1 MNESSEIQSLIL
13 INGLYYK
20 INNISELI
28 QLEFCIYDL
37 SKKQV
42 SNETSIYIFPIQYFS
57 SNIETQKEILEN
69 SMKESQIDFSFKN
82 EYKNLNETIKIF
94 EDLIENKFI
103 INNIN
108 IGIIYQNENLLELI
122 AKKYKENKKINFYN
136 IFDIYQNFYK
146 KINKENLLSMLNS
159 LHLKI
164 SKDDDKFICKFELNI
179 MVRIINKMV
188 KDGKKFNLND
198 KINENNF
205 NQNILNENNN
215 NIQIDYDNSDYEKIE
230 NYINENNIY
239 YLLFK
244 NFPSFIN
251 KNDILNLLYLYTI
264 SENDICIS
272 YDFFG
277 RKTGKIYLR
286 IFNYVLFREIYTNFN
301 FYYFNDE
308 YIIEVFESNSREFNS
323 CLKSEIFA
331 ENNYFYNKN
340 LQNKIFVKISKI
352 LSNIK
357 ESDINNFLQNYNIC
371 QNGIVFNL
379 NKKETNNSECIVA
392 FLNESEKEDAI
403 QRENGRLLKSQ
414 TIFME
419 KSNLDEFEKFSNSYS
434 FSNWMKIISEF
445 ISPDDVTRA
454 LFINGFPLDIKIREI
469 LDYLKTFNIN
479 DSDLIIDERI
489 LKENGSLICKFYDEE
504 IANKA
509 KNFILNNNIEKKG
522 RNKKIYAENLL
533 EVVNRQNSS
542 L

>member
-1 MNESSEIQSLIL
+1 MNDSNEIQSLIL

-20 INNISELI
+20 INNINELI
-28 QLEFCIYDL
+28 QIEFCIYDL

-42 SNETSIYIFPIQYFS
+42 SNETSIYIFPIQYFN
-57 SNIETQKEILEN
+57 SNTEKQKEILEI
-69 SMKESQIDFSFKN
+69 SMKESQIDFSYKN
-82 EYKNLNETIKIF
+82 EYKNLNETIKILN
-94 EDLIENKFI
+94 DLIENKFI
-103 INNIN
+103 NKN

-122 AKKYKENKKINFYN
+122 KKHKENKKINFYN
-136 IFDIYQNFYK
+136 IFDIYQNFYNK
-146 KINKENLLSMLNS
+146 TNKENLLSMLNS

-198 KINENNF
+198 KNLNDKNFAENFNENF
-205 NQNILNENNN
+205 NE
-215 NIQIDYDNSDYEKIE
+215 NIQINYENSEYEKIE
-230 NYINENNIY
+230 NYINENNIF

-244 NFPSFIN
+244 NFPSYIN
-251 KNDILNLLYLYTI
+251 KNDILNLLHLYTI

-277 RKTGKIYLR
+277 RKTGKIYIR
-286 IFNYVLFREIYTNFN
+286 IFNYVSFREIYTNFN

-308 YIIEVFESNSREFNS
+308 FIIEVFESNSREFNS

-357 ESDINNFLQNYNIC
+357 ENDINIFLQNYNIC

-379 NKKETNNSECIVA
+379 NKNETNNFECVVA

-414 TIFME
+414 TIFIE

-434 FSNWMKIISEF
+434 FKNWMKIISEF

-454 LFINGFPLDIKIREI
+454 LFINGFPLDVKIREI
-469 LDYLKTFNIN
+469 LEYLKSFNIN

-489 LKENGSLICKFYDEE
+489 LKENGSLICKFYDEDV
-504 IANKA
+504 ANKA

-522 RNKKIYAENLL
+522 RIKKIYAENLL
-533 EVVNRQNSS
+533 DVVNKQNSS

>member
-1 MNESSEIQSLIL
+1 MNDSNEIQSLIV

-28 QLEFCIYDL
+28 QIEFCIYDL

-42 SNETSIYIFPIQYFS
+42 SNETSIYIFPIQYFN
-57 SNIETQKEILEN
+57 SNTEKQKEILEI
-69 SMKESQIDFSFKN
+69 SMKESQIDFSYKN
-82 EYKNLNETIKIF
+82 EYKNLNETIKILN
-94 EDLIENKFI
+94 DLIENKFI
-103 INNIN
+103 NNNIN
-108 IGIIYQNENLLELI
+108 IGIIYQNENLLDLI
-122 AKKYKENKKINFYN
+122 KKHKENKKINFYN
-136 IFDIYQNFYK
+136 IFDIYQNFYNK
-146 KINKENLLSMLNS
+146 TNKENLLSMLNS

-198 KINENNF
+198 KNLNDKNFNENF
-205 NQNILNENNN
+205 NENLN
-215 NIQIDYDNSDYEKIE
+215 NIQIDYENSEYEKIE
-230 NYINENNIY
+230 NYINENNIF

-244 NFPSFIN
+244 NFPSYIN
-251 KNDILNLLYLYTI
+251 KNDILNLLHLYTI

-277 RKTGKIYLR
+277 RKTGKIYIR
-286 IFNYVLFREIYTNFN
+286 IFNYVSFREIYTNFN

-308 YIIEVFESNSREFNS
+308 FIIEVFESNSREFNS

-357 ESDINNFLQNYNIC
+357 ENDINIFLQNYNIC

-379 NKKETNNSECIVA
+379 NKNETNNFECVVA

-414 TIFME
+414 TIFIE

-434 FSNWMKIISEF
+434 FKNWMKIISEF

-454 LFINGFPLDIKIREI
+454 LFINGFPLDVKIREI
-469 LDYLKTFNIN
+469 LEYLKSFNIN

-489 LKENGSLICKFYDEE
+489 LKENGSLICKFYDEDV
-504 IANKA
+504 ANKA

-522 RNKKIYAENLL
+522 RIKKIYAENLL
-533 EVVNRQNSS
+533 DVVNKQNSS

>member
-1 MNESSEIQSLIL
+1 MNDSNEIQSLIL

-20 INNISELI
+20 INNINELI
-28 QLEFCIYDL
+28 QIEFCIYDL

-42 SNETSIYIFPIQYFS
+42 SNETSIYIFPIQYFN
-57 SNIETQKEILEN
+57 SNTEKQKEILEI
-69 SMKESQIDFSFKN
+69 SMKESQIDFSYKN
-82 EYKNLNETIKIF
+82 EYKNLNETIKILN
-94 EDLIENKFI
+94 DLIENKFI
-103 INNIN
+103 NKN
-108 IGIIYQNENLLELI
+108 IGIIYQNENLLDLI
-122 AKKYKENKKINFYN
+122 KKHKENKKINFYN
-136 IFDIYQNFYK
+136 IFDIYQNFYNK
-146 KINKENLLSMLNS
+146 TNKENLLSMLNS

-198 KINENNF
+198 KNLNDKNFNENF
-205 NQNILNENNN
+205 NENLN
-215 NIQIDYDNSDYEKIE
+215 NIQIDYENSEYEKIE
-230 NYINENNIY
+230 NYINENNIF

-244 NFPSFIN
+244 NFPSYIN

-277 RKTGKIYLR
+277 RKTGKIYIR
-286 IFNYVLFREIYTNFN
+286 IFNYVSFREIYTNFN

-308 YIIEVFESNSREFNS
+308 FIIEVFESNSREFNS

-357 ESDINNFLQNYNIC
+357 ENDINIFLQNYNIC

-379 NKKETNNSECIVA
+379 NKNETNNFECVVA

-414 TIFME
+414 TIFIE

-434 FSNWMKIISEF
+434 FQNWMKIISEF

-454 LFINGFPLDIKIREI
+454 LFINGFPLDVKIREI
-469 LDYLKTFNIN
+469 LEYLKSFNIN

-489 LKENGSLICKFYDEE
+489 LKENGSLICKFYDEDV
-504 IANKA
+504 ANKA

-522 RNKKIYAENLL
+522 RIKKIYAENLL
-533 EVVNRQNSS
+533 DVVNKQNSS

>member
-1 MNESSEIQSLIL
+1 MNDSNEIQSLIL

-20 INNISELI
+20 INNINELI
-28 QLEFCIYDL
+28 QIEFCIYDL

-42 SNETSIYIFPIQYFS
+42 SNETSIYIFPIQYFN
-57 SNIETQKEILEN
+57 SNTEKQKEILEI
-69 SMKESQIDFSFKN
+69 SMKESQIDFSYKN
-82 EYKNLNETIKIF
+82 EYKNLNETIKILN
-94 EDLIENKFI
+94 DLIENKFI
-103 INNIN
+103 NKN

-122 AKKYKENKKINFYN
+122 KKHKENKKINFYN
-136 IFDIYQNFYK
+136 IFDIYQNFYNK
-146 KINKENLLSMLNS
+146 TNKENLLSMLNS

-198 KINENNF
+198 KNLNDKNFNENF
-205 NQNILNENNN
+205 NE
-215 NIQIDYDNSDYEKIE
+215 NIQINYENSEYEKIE
-230 NYINENNIY
+230 NYINENNIF

-244 NFPSFIN
+244 NFPSYIN
-251 KNDILNLLYLYTI
+251 KNDILNLLHLYTI

-277 RKTGKIYLR
+277 RKTGKIYIR
-286 IFNYVLFREIYTNFN
+286 IFNYVSFREIYTNFN

-308 YIIEVFESNSREFNS
+308 FIIEVFESNSREFNS

-357 ESDINNFLQNYNIC
+357 ENDINIFLQNYNIC

-379 NKKETNNSECIVA
+379 NKNETNNFECVVA

-414 TIFME
+414 TIFIE

-434 FSNWMKIISEF
+434 FKNWMKIISEF

-454 LFINGFPLDIKIREI
+454 LFINGFPLDVKIREI
-469 LDYLKTFNIN
+469 LEYLKSFNIN

-489 LKENGSLICKFYDEE
+489 LKENGSLICKFYDEDV
-504 IANKA
+504 ANKA

-522 RNKKIYAENLL
+522 RIKKIYAENLL
-533 EVVNRQNSS
+533 DVVNKQNSS

>member
-1 MNESSEIQSLIL
+1 MNDSNEIQSLIL

-20 INNISELI
+20 INNINELI
-28 QLEFCIYDL
+28 QIEFCIYDL

-42 SNETSIYIFPIQYFS
+42 SNETSIYIFPIQYFN
-57 SNIETQKEILEN
+57 SNTEKQKEILEI
-69 SMKESQIDFSFKN
+69 SMKESQIDFSYKN
-82 EYKNLNETIKIF
+82 EYKNLNETIKILN
-94 EDLIENKFI
+94 DLIENKFI
-103 INNIN
+103 NKN

-122 AKKYKENKKINFYN
+122 KKHKENKKINFYN
-136 IFDIYQNFYK
+136 IFDIYQNFYNK
-146 KINKENLLSMLNS
+146 TNKENLLSMLNS

-198 KINENNF
+198 KNLNDKNFNENF
-205 NQNILNENNN
+205 NENLN
-215 NIQIDYDNSDYEKIE
+215 NIQIDYENSEYEKIE
-230 NYINENNIY
+230 NYINENNIF

-244 NFPSFIN
+244 NFPSYIN
-251 KNDILNLLYLYTI
+251 KNDILNLLHLYTI

-277 RKTGKIYLR
+277 RKTGKIYIR
-286 IFNYVLFREIYTNFN
+286 IFNYVSFREIYTNFN

-308 YIIEVFESNSREFNS
+308 FIIEVFESNSREFNS

-357 ESDINNFLQNYNIC
+357 ENDINIFLQNYNIC

-379 NKKETNNSECIVA
+379 NKNETNNFECVVA

-414 TIFME
+414 TIFIE

-434 FSNWMKIISEF
+434 FKNWMKIISEF

-454 LFINGFPLDIKIREI
+454 LFINGFPLDVKIREI
-469 LDYLKTFNIN
+469 LEYLKSFNIN

-489 LKENGSLICKFYDEE
+489 LKENGSLICKFYDEDV
-504 IANKA
+504 ANKA

-522 RNKKIYAENLL
+522 RIKKIYAENLL
-533 EVVNRQNSS
+533 DVVNKQNSS

>member
-1 MNESSEIQSLIL
+1 MNESNEIQSLIL
-13 INGLYYK
+13 INGLYIK

-37 SKKQV
+37 LKKQV
-42 SNETSIYIFPIQYFS
+42 SNETSIYIFPIQYFN
-57 SNIETQKEILEN
+57 SNIEKQKEILEI
-69 SMKESQIDFSFKN
+69 SMKESQIDFSYKN
-82 EYKNLNETIKIF
+82 EYKNLNETTKIF
-94 EDLIENKFI
+94 NDLIENKFI
-103 INNIN
+103 NNNIN
-108 IGIIYQNENLLELI
+108 IGIIYQNENLLDLI
-122 AKKYKENKKINFYN
+122 KKHKENKKIKFYN
-136 IFDIYQNFYK
+136 IFEIYQNFYNK
-146 KINKENLLSMLNS
+146 SNKENLLSMLNS

-198 KINENNF
+198 KNEINENLNK
-205 NQNILNENNN
+205 NIH
-215 NIQIDYDNSDYEKIE
+215 IDYENSEYEKIE
-230 NYINENNIY
+230 NYINENNIF

-244 NFPSFIN
+244 NFPSYIN

-277 RKTGKIYLR
+277 RKTGKVYLR
-286 IFNYVLFREIYTNFN
+286 IFNYVIFREIYTNFN
-301 FYYFNDE
+301 FYYFNDKF
-308 YIIEVFESNSREFNS
+308 IIEVFESNSREFNS

-357 ESDINNFLQNYNIC
+357 ENDINNFLQNYNIC

-379 NKKETNNSECIVA
+379 NKNEINNSECVVA

-414 TIFME
+414 TIFIE

-434 FSNWMKIISEF
+434 FQNWMKIISEF

-454 LFINGFPLDIKIREI
+454 LFINGFPLDVKIREI
-469 LDYLKTFNIN
+469 LEYLKIFNIN

-504 IANKA
+504 IANQA
-509 KNFILNNNIEKKG
+509 KKFILNNNIEKKG
-522 RNKKIYAENLL
+522 RIKKIYAENLL
-533 EVVNRQNSS
+533 EVVNKQNSS

>member
-1 MNESSEIQSLIL
+1 M
-13 INGLYYK
+13 
-20 INNISELI
+20 
-28 QLEFCIYDL
+28 
-37 SKKQV
+37 
-42 SNETSIYIFPIQYFS
+42 
-57 SNIETQKEILEN
+57 
-69 SMKESQIDFSFKN
+69 
-82 EYKNLNETIKIF
+82 
-94 EDLIENKFI
+94 
-103 INNIN
+103 
-108 IGIIYQNENLLELI
+108 
-122 AKKYKENKKINFYN
+122 KKYNDNKKIKFYN
-136 IFDIYQNFYK
+136 IFEIFQNYYK
-146 KINKENLLSMLNS
+146 KQKKENLLSMLNS

-164 SKDDDKFICKFELNI
+164 SKDDDKYICKFELNI

-198 KINENNF
+198 DNIYKENISNINIENN
-205 NQNILNENNN
+205 ILNN
-215 NIQIDYDNSDYEKIE
+215 NIQIDYDNSEYENID
-230 NYINENNIY
+230 NYINENNKY

-244 NFPSFIN
+244 NFPSYIN
-251 KNDILNLLYLYTI
+251 KTDILNLLYSYTI

-286 IFNYVLFREIYTNFN
+286 IYNYVIFREIYTNFN

-323 CLKSEIFA
+323 CLKSKIFS
-331 ENNYFYNKN
+331 ENNYFYNNN
-340 LQNKIFVKISKI
+340 LQDKIFIKISKI
-352 LSNIK
+352 HPNIK
-357 ESDINNFLQNYNIC
+357 EDDINNFLQNYNIC

-379 NKKETNNSECIVA
+379 NKNDLNNLECIVA

-414 TIFME
+414 TIFIE

-469 LDYLKTFNIN
+469 LDYLKIFNIN
-479 DSDLIIDERI
+479 DSDLIINERI
-489 LKENGSLICKFYDEE
+489 LKENGSFICKFFDEE

-509 KNFILNNNIEKKG
+509 KNYILTTNVEKKE
-522 RNKKIYAENLL
+522 RTKKIYAENLL